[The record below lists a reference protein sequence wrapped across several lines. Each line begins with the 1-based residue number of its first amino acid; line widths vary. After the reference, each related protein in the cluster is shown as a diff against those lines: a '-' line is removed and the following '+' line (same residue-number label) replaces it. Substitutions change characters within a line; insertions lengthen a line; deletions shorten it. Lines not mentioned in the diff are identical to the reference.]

1 MKKILFHINSL
12 GKGGAER
19 VLSTLTDYLAEQG
32 YDIVVATEWTAKEE
46 YELNSKIKRIDV
58 GVEHDHSGRFGK
70 ILHRYQNLR
79 RCIQQER
86 PHVIVSFMI
95 KSNYRACLAALGMNI
110 PVITSVRSNPAND
123 YVGTA
128 NSIMNVL
135 MEHKAAGCVFQ
146 TKGAMEFFPKAFQ
159 KKSTIILNPIN
170 EKYMDI
176 KQCPIDQRSNRI
188 VAAGRITEV
197 KNQLLLLQA
206 FYIIKDE
213 FPETKVEIYGED
225 GHDGTWEQLISYIQE
240 QKLEER
246 VQLMGDSNQLE
257 IDLTDAKVFTM
268 TSMLEGLPNA
278 LMEAM
283 VMGIP
288 VVSTDC
294 PSGGPRTLIQHGK
307 NGLLCEN
314 QNAKDLADQIRYLL
328 NNPQDAQE
336 MAALAQEQMR
346 EQANTEVVCKQWENY
361 IISI

>member
-19 VLSTLTDYLAEQG
+19 VVSTLTDYLAEQG
-32 YDIVVATEWTAKEE
+32 YDVVLATEWTASEE
-46 YELNSKIKRIDV
+46 YELNPKVKRIDV
-58 GVEHDHSGRFGK
+58 GVEQDTSGRFGK
-70 ILHRYQNLR
+70 IIHRYQNLR
-79 RCIQQER
+79 KCIRQER
-86 PHVIVSFMI
+86 PHVVVSFMI
-95 KSNYRACLAALGMNI
+95 KSNYRACIATLGMNI

-128 NSIMNVL
+128 NSMMNVL

-146 TKGAMEFFPKAFQ
+146 TKGAMEFFPESFQ

-170 EKYMDI
+170 EKYLSI
-176 KQCPIDQRSNRI
+176 SQCPLEQRSDRI

-197 KNQLLLLQA
+197 KNHLLLLQA
-206 FYIIKDE
+206 FDMVKDQ
-213 FPETKVEIYGED
+213 FPEIKVCIYGED
-225 GHDGTWEQLISYIQE
+225 GHDGTWEQLTAYMEEHQL
-240 QKLEER
+240 QER

-257 IDLTDAKVFTM
+257 KELADAKVFAM
-268 TSMLEGLPNA
+268 TSVLEGLPNA

-294 PSGGPRTLIQHGK
+294 PSGGPKTLIQHGK

-314 QNAKDLADQIRYLL
+314 ENAKDLADQIKYLL
-328 NNPQDAQE
+328 EHPQDAQA
-336 MAALAQEQMR
+336 MAACAQKQMR
-346 EQANTEVVCKQWENY
+346 EQANTEVVCRQWENY
-361 IISI
+361 IISS